1 MLAGDVDF
9 LALVR
14 EMIERRS
21 EGTVRI
27 IASVEGH
34 ADEEM
39 VRGEQV
45 RGLDRVCVE

>member
-1 MLAGDVDF
+1 MENDGDF

-14 EMIERRS
+14 GMIERRS

-34 ADEEM
+34 ADEEV

-45 RGLDRVCVE
+45 RELDRVCVV